1 MASRRKQPVHRLR
14 VREGQEEWGEKR
26 GSLIELYSFYTFFS
40 SSKTDKL
47 LVSTVLFMLALSWLY
62 NALVL
67 AQIAGISAFAL
78 FLKFMILTMVEN
90 AREADRKNPNFD
102 HDSEVFTR
110 STLYMGVFTV
120 LFGLPFTLI
129 GIWSLSSLGDLPQG
143 NVDLFGVI
151 EVFWQPFGYLLFAF
165 VGLGLQYMGLYSCW
179 RYFVQ

>member
-14 VREGQEEWGEKR
+14 VREGQEGWGEKR
-26 GSLIELYSFYTFFS
+26 GSLTELYSFYTFFS

-110 STLYMGVFTV
+110 STLYMGVFLV

-129 GIWSLSSLGDLPQG
+129 GISSLSSLGNLPQEVGILEAFWLPQG
-143 NVDLFGVI
+143 V
-151 EVFWQPFGYLLFAF
+151 LLFTS

>member
-1 MASRRKQPVHRLR
+1 M
-14 VREGQEEWGEKR
+14 
-26 GSLIELYSFYTFFS
+26 
-40 SSKTDKL
+40 
-47 LVSTVLFMLALSWLY
+47 M
-62 NALVL
+62 
-67 AQIAGISAFAL
+67 
-78 FLKFMILTMVEN
+78 EN

-110 STLYMGVFTV
+110 GTLYMGVFLV

-129 GIWSLSSLGDLPQG
+129 GISSFSLLGDLPQG

-151 EVFWQPFGYLLFAF
+151 DIFWKPFGDLLFAF

>member
-1 MASRRKQPVHRLR
+1 MADKKDDIPNIPDNFDNVVGAIVGGYAGGQKVLDAVYSGQLPIGDIELDCAVLDGGVRVLSERAVHRAF
-14 VREGQEEWGEKR
+14 GSKR
-26 GSLIELYSFYTFFS
+26 GGSHW
-40 SSKTDKL
+40 KRMK
-47 LVSTVLFMLALSWLY
+47 
-62 NALVL
+62 
-67 AQIAGISAFAL
+67 
-78 FLKFMILTMVEN
+78 EN

-110 STLYMGVFTV
+110 STLYMGVFLV
-120 LFGLPFTLI
+120 LFGLPFALI

-151 EVFWQPFGYLLFAF
+151 EVFWQPFEYLLFAF

>member
-26 GSLIELYSFYTFFS
+26 DSLIELYSFYTFFS
-40 SSKTDKL
+40 TSKTDKL

-78 FLKFMILTMVEN
+78 FLKFMILTMMEN
-90 AREADRKNPNFD
+90 AREADRRNPNFD

-110 STLYMGVFTV
+110 STLYMGVFLV
-120 LFGLPFTLI
+120 LFGLPFTVI
-129 GIWSLSSLGDLPQG
+129 GISSLSLLGDLPQG

-151 EVFWQPFGYLLFAF
+151 EVFWQPFGDLLFAF